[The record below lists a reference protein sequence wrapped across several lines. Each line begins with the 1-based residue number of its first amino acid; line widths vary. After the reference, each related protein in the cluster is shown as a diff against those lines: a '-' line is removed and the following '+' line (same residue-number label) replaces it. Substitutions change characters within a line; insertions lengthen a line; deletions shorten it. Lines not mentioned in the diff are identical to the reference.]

1 MSGELGRILRS
12 FGVDVTGTYID
23 DILIRADTRE
33 ECARALE
40 TAMAVMEALAVPS
53 NKKTTDPSQRI
64 VYLGVEIDTLACEMA
79 VTQEHREYAAAR
91 L

>member
-1 MSGELGRILRS
+1 M
-12 FGVDVTGTYID
+12 DVAGTYID

-40 TAMAVMEALAVPS
+40 TAMAVMEALDVPS
-53 NKKTTDPSQRI
+53 KEKTTGPSQRI
-64 VYLGVEIDTLACEMA
+64 VYLGAEIDRLACEMA
-79 VTQEHREYAAAR
+79 VTQEHREYAATM